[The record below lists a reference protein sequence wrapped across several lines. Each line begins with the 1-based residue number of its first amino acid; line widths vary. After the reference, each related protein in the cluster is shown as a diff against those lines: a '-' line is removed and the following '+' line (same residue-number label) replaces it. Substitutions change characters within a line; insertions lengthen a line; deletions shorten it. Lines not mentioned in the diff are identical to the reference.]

1 MERTPGCNID
11 HMATHPTGTVSLPR
25 LDVAV
30 PQDGLSIGAAAQ
42 ATGLSIDTLRY
53 YEKAGLLLD
62 PAPRDPGGRRRYG
75 RDDLDWIAG
84 LIMLRETGMSIADVR
99 RMAELSRTAGTEAER
114 LDVLEEHRSRV
125 VAELER
131 TQAHL
136 QALEKKIVAYRDV
149 VHRAADDTTS
159 TEQDTSE

>member
-1 MERTPGCNID
+1 
-11 HMATHPTGTVSLPR
+11 MAPHPTGTVSLPR
-25 LDVAV
+25 LDITV
-30 PQDGLSIGAAAQ
+30 PEDGLSIGAVAQ

-99 RMAELSRTAGTEAER
+99 RMAELSRTAGTEADR
-114 LDVLEEHRSRV
+114 LDVLEEHRLRV
-125 VAELER
+125 LAELDR

-136 QALEKKIVAYRDV
+136 RALEKKIAAYRDV
-149 VHRAADDTTS
+149 LPQAATDTTS
-159 TEQDTSE
+159 TERDTTP

>member
-1 MERTPGCNID
+1 MECTPGCSIGP
-11 HMATHPTGTVSLPR
+11 MATHPAATVTLPR
-25 LDVAV
+25 LNITV
-30 PQDGLSIGAAAQ
+30 PEDGLSIGEVAQ

-75 RDDLDWIAG
+75 RNDLDWIAG

-99 RMAELSRTAGTEAER
+99 RMADLSRTAGTEPDR
-114 LDVLEEHRSRV
+114 LAVLEGHRLRV
-125 VAELER
+125 LAELER

-136 QALEKKIVAYRDV
+136 KALEKKIAAYRGV
-149 VHRAADDTTS
+149 LGPAAGATTT
-159 TEQDTSE
+159 TEQDTTA

>member
-1 MERTPGCNID
+1 MAPHPPG
-11 HMATHPTGTVSLPR
+11 TLSLPR
-25 LDVAV
+25 LDIDV
-30 PQDGLSIGAAAQ
+30 PGGGLSIGAVAK

-75 RDDLDWIAG
+75 RGDLDWVAG
-84 LIMLRETGMSIADVR
+84 LIMLRETGMSFADVR

-114 LDVLEEHRSRV
+114 LDVLEEHRLRV
-125 VAELER
+125 LADLGR

-136 QALEKKIVAYRDV
+136 QALEKKIAAYRGV
-149 VHRAADDTTS
+149 LAPTPADTDS
-159 TEQDTSE
+159 PEQDTTR

>member
-1 MERTPGCNID
+1 
-11 HMATHPTGTVSLPR
+11 MATHPTGTIALPR
-25 LDVAV
+25 LNVAV
-30 PQDGLSIGAAAQ
+30 PQDGLSIGAVAQ

-75 RDDLDWIAG
+75 RDDLDWLAG

-99 RMAELSRTAGTEAER
+99 RMAQLSRIAGTEAER
-114 LDVLEEHRSRV
+114 LDVLEEHRLRV
-125 VAELER
+125 LTEIER

-136 QALEKKIVAYRDV
+136 LALEKKIAAYRDV
-149 VHRAADDTTS
+149 LSPAADDTSS
-159 TEQDTSE
+159 TEQDTDE

>member
-1 MERTPGCNID
+1 
-11 HMATHPTGTVSLPR
+11 MAPHTTGTVTLPR
-25 LDVAV
+25 LDITV
-30 PQDGLSIGAAAQ
+30 PEEGLSIGAVAQ

-114 LDVLEEHRSRV
+114 LDVLEEHRFRV
-125 VAELER
+125 LAELER
-131 TQAHL
+131 TQANL
-136 QALEKKIVAYRDV
+136 LALEIKIAAYRDV
-149 VHRAADDTTS
+149 LPRATDDTTS

>member
-1 MERTPGCNID
+1 
-11 HMATHPTGTVSLPR
+11 MAPHPTGTVSLPR
-25 LDVAV
+25 LDITV
-30 PQDGLSIGAAAQ
+30 PEDGLSIGAVAQ

-99 RMAELSRTAGTEAER
+99 RMAELSRTAGTEADR
-114 LDVLEEHRSRV
+114 LDVLEDHRLRV
-125 VAELER
+125 LAELDR

-136 QALEKKIVAYRDV
+136 RALEKKIAAYRDV
-149 VHRAADDTTS
+149 LPQAATHTTS
-159 TEQDTSE
+159 TEQDTTP

>member
-25 LDVAV
+25 LNVAV
-30 PQDGLSIGAAAQ
+30 PQDGLSIGAVAQ

-75 RDDLDWIAG
+75 RDDLDWLAG

-99 RMAELSRTAGTEAER
+99 RMAQLSRIAGTEAER
-114 LDVLEEHRSRV
+114 LDVLEEHRLRV
-125 VAELER
+125 LTELER

-136 QALEKKIVAYRDV
+136 LALEKKIAAYRDV
-149 VHRAADDTTS
+149 LPPAADDTSS
-159 TEQDTSE
+159 TEQDTDE

>member
-1 MERTPGCNID
+1 
-11 HMATHPTGTVSLPR
+11 MATHATATVPLPR
-25 LDVAV
+25 LNIAV
-30 PQDGLSIGAAAQ
+30 PDGGLSIGAVAQ

-75 RDDLDWIAG
+75 RNDLDWVAG

-99 RMAELSRTAGTEAER
+99 RMAELSRTPGTEPER
-114 LDVLEEHRSRV
+114 LQVLEEHRVRILTD
-125 VAELER
+125 LER

-136 QALEKKIVAYRDV
+136 RALEKKIAAYREV
-149 VHRAADDTTS
+149 LPLVATNTIV
-159 TEQDTSE
+159 TEQGTTA